1 MFSERKISKLLLF
14 VALFSLIGLANAN
27 AYVAETEL
35 TGWGKTYLTSDWCA
49 WDGPVAVSN
58 RKDFFSINSK
68 GEEVKGCYTIDEK
81 FIHLQ
86 VVTTKGV
93 KIYAFP
99 KNQFRFSQ

>member
-14 VALFSLIGLANAN
+14 VALFSLIGLAN

>member
-1 MFSERKISKLLLF
+1 MKKICLTLVLLM
-14 VALFSLIGLANAN
+14 LIGIAN

-49 WDGPVAVSN
+49 WDGPIAISN

-68 GEEVKGCYTIDEK
+68 GEEVKGCYTVDEK
-81 FIHLQ
+81 FVHLQ
-86 VVTTKGV
+86 VVTSKGV

-99 KNQFRFSQ
+99 KNQFRFNQ